1 MVQKMAGR
9 AKVQVNFPPAGH
21 AEPRSD
27 NGSKR
32 ADARQLV

>member
-9 AKVQVNFPPAGH
+9 AKVQVNFPPARH

-27 NGSKR
+27 NGSKG